1 MKKLYTLLFM
11 SLCLVAFSQE
21 QFPPFIDVTGTA
33 EMEVIPDEIYIAI
46 TLRERSG
53 NRGTQTVQEQESD
66 LKDALR
72 SLGLDLK
79 RLELSDANADY
90 ISIRW
95 LNKKTVSQSR
105 YRFKAED
112 AYMVGKVFEQLDKL
126 NIQDAYISEV
136 SHSKIKDYEKE
147 VRINAIKDAK
157 DRADYLLTA
166 IDERRGKAM
175 EVYEN
180 RSSIQGVRRKNARHQ
195 VESSIHQ
202 MVDLFSGEDNG
213 LQFQKIKLQ
222 ASVFVKFGIE

>member
-21 QFPPFIDVTGTA
+21 QSPPFIDVTGTA

-90 ISIRW
+90 IYIRW
-95 LNKKTVSQSR
+95 LNKKTISQSR

-147 VRINAIKDAK
+147 VQINAIKDAK

-166 IDERRGKAM
+166 IDEKRGKAM

-180 RSSIQGVRRKNARHQ
+180 KRHKRLETILLIAL
-195 VESSIHQ
+195 VLLS
-202 MVDLFSGEDNG
+202 MVVFYFLIYLTLF
-213 LQFQKIKLQ
+213 FHKLSTTP
-222 ASVFVKFGIE
+222 AITIAIPIRLISP

>member
-11 SLCLVAFSQE
+11 SLCFLAFSQE
-21 QFPPFIDVTGTA
+21 QFPSFIDVTGTA

-53 NRGTQTVQEQESD
+53 NRGTQTVQEQEND

-95 LNKKTVSQSR
+95 LNKKTISQSS

-112 AYMVGKVFEQLDKL
+112 AYMVSKVFEQLDKL

-136 SHSKIKDYEKE
+136 SHSKIKEYEKE

-180 RSSIQGVRRKNARHQ
+180 RSSIQAVRRKNARHQ

>member
-21 QFPPFIDVTGTA
+21 QSPPFIDVTGTA

-66 LKDALR
+66 LKEALR

-90 ISIRW
+90 IYIRW
-95 LNKKTVSQSR
+95 LNKKTISQSR

-166 IDERRGKAM
+166 IDEKRGKAM

-180 RSSIQGVRRKNARHQ
+180 KRHKRLETILLVALVLLSMVVFYFLFTSPSSSTSWVLRQQ
-195 VESSIHQ
+195 
-202 MVDLFSGEDNG
+202 LP
-213 LQFQKIKLQ
+213 
-222 ASVFVKFGIE
+222 